1 MKKVKVRRGLKIPLH
16 GSVKN
21 KEFDHIVPKF
31 VGILADDYFSLKPK
45 FLVKEG
51 DSVAKGDPLF
61 EDKTN
66 PGFFVRSP
74 VCGTVNSINRGEKR
88 ALVSV
93 ILENDKN
100 ASETPVT
107 FRRSGNVSR
116 DLNAAGLWDSFRERP
131 FNRVPAIDAKPD
143 HVFINACKTDVL
155 ELEPTDLIINNL
167 DDFIRGIETIQKLTT
182 NKIILC
188 GSKYLPFGYF
198 HKFDLSQRIIEGKF
212 PSGNSSLHIQH
223 IQPMKKSEKTW
234 TIGWQDVLRIG
245 KSMNTG
251 KICHE
256 KYVSVCGP
264 ACIEPKLVKTVPGAN
279 LEELSAGNSKDNSR
293 RVSGSLLYGSHG
305 DNYSDF
311 LGRYS
316 NQLSLVSDERKA
328 TFFNWLKFGFKDHS
342 NSNVFFSSIL
352 KPKKFSFDTNINGG
366 YRAIVPI
373 GVFDEVNPFDIDP
386 TLFLKSLAIA
396 DLVALRELGIF
407 DLVAEDMAIFSYV
420 CPSKYDYVALFNECM
435 EMIWKEETS

>member
-1 MKKVKVRRGLKIPLH
+1 MKKIKVRRGLNIPLH

-21 KEFDHIVPKF
+21 KEFDHVIPKF

-51 DSVAKGDPLF
+51 DAVAKGAPIF

-74 VCGTVNSINRGEKR
+74 VNGSVNSINRGEKR

-93 ILENDKN
+93 ILENNKDAN
-100 ASETPVT
+100 EELVT
-107 FRRSGNVSR
+107 FRRTGNVSK
-116 DLNAAGLWDSFRERP
+116 DLNSAGLWDSFRERP
-131 FNRVPAIDAKPD
+131 FNRVPNIDSKPNYI
-143 HVFINACKTDVL
+143 FINACRKDNL
-155 ELEPTDLIINNL
+155 EFEPSDLIVNNL
-167 DDFIRGIETIQKLTT
+167 DDFIKGIETIQKLTA

-212 PSGNSSLHIQH
+212 PAGNSSLHIQH
-223 IQPMKKSEKTW
+223 IRPMRKSEKTW
-234 TIGWQDVLRIG
+234 TIDWQDVLRIG
-245 KSMNTG
+245 KAMNTG
-251 KICHE
+251 KLCYE
-256 KYVSVCGP
+256 KYVNVCGP
-264 ACIEPKLVKTVPGAN
+264 ACLEPKLVKTVSGAN
-279 LEELSAGNSKDNSR
+279 LEELSAGNSRENSR
-293 RVSGSLLYGSHG
+293 RVSGSLLYGRHG
-305 DNYSDF
+305 DSYSDF
-311 LGRYS
+311 IGRYT
-316 NQLSLVSDERKA
+316 NQLSLVSDDRKS

-352 KPKKFSFDTNINGG
+352 KPKKFNFDTNINGG

-373 GVFDEVNPFDIDP
+373 GVFDEINPFDIDP
-386 TLFLKSLAIA
+386 TLFLKSLAIG

-407 DLVAEDMAIFSYV
+407 DLAAEDMAIFSYV
-420 CPSKYDYVALFNECM
+420 CPSKYDYVSLFNNCM